1 MEVCGTEFRTDSS
14 AQGKCWH
21 SSNTFCKCSYL
32 PPVPLDA
39 NSLPPHLRGMLCTC
53 RLLTPP
59 QAELHHGAAD
69 REQHAT
75 SRHRQQSKR
84 RTSGSYG
91 AQTGQGV
98 WLSHLLEQ
106 ADGKNCPLYKKIPF
120 KRYTRSYS
128 MLYGEGKSSISY
140 CWCLCRVGFVA
151 GFKHCC
157 FSQVSSQTI
166 QFALRLR
173 SVPRWFE
180 SLYPFASQL
189 LLEESLVIGIFYPCL
204 FSK

>member
-32 PPVPLDA
+32 PPMPLDA

-53 RLLTPP
+53 WLLTPP

-106 ADGKNCPLYKKIPF
+106 ADGKTAHCIKKYPSSGTHEVIPCF
-120 KRYTRSYS
+120 MEREKAVSATADVS
-128 MLYGEGKSSISY
+128 
-140 CWCLCRVGFVA
+140 VGWV
-151 GFKHCC
+151 
-157 FSQVSSQTI
+157 
-166 QFALRLR
+166 
-173 SVPRWFE
+173 
-180 SLYPFASQL
+180 L
-189 LLEESLVIGIFYPCL
+189 LLVLNTVVFLKFLHKQFNLPWDLGQYHGGSRAFIPLPVSFC
-204 FSK
+204 